1 MYKNQLSWDPVRQK
15 PKLRSGDALIVLPHR
30 QIIVDITFTTQIN
43 KAKSNVK
50 SYGFNATKKEEWKRR
65 QIAKDFK
72 IPNGHYIAMGLEA
85 QGAWGD
91 SAHNF
96 LRNRFDVLRDN
107 NEVEKHAWS
116 NMTQN
121 IGTAI
126 RAANSLYLDF
136 CRLHNAPTL
145 YDPDDSLQ
153 DDDYDDEEIA
163 LTRQEM
169 KNQAG
174 DPTQVNQNSN
184 VQASTPIQA
193 AGSSPESQES
203 QDESV

>member
-1 MYKNQLSWDPVRQK
+1 
-15 PKLRSGDALIVLPHR
+15 
-30 QIIVDITFTTQIN
+30 
-43 KAKSNVK
+43 
-50 SYGFNATKKEEWKRR
+50 
-65 QIAKDFK
+65 
-72 IPNGHYIAMGLEA
+72 MGLEA
-85 QGAWGD
+85 QGVWGD

-136 CRLHNAPTL
+136 CRLQNAPTL
-145 YDPDDSLQ
+145 YDPDDNSLQ

-193 AGSSPESQES
+193 AGLSSESQES
-203 QDESV
+203 QDRSV